1 MVNCSVSKEF
11 LMKRFIS
18 FISIG
23 LLLLVISS
31 QAQVK
36 PDGEK
41 AWKHVEYLSSDDF
54 KGRKAGTPE
63 YLKAA
68 HYVAAKMKEYGLEP
82 GGKKGS
88 YFQQVEF
95 KDWRHFEP
103 PVRLE
108 IVSPQHLLFSP
119 GRSAHFFPN
128 SGTGSGILK
137 AQLAFA
143 GYGLVSH
150 KNKWDDYGNMDVSG
164 KIVLIIPG
172 APEFLK
178 GTSRKEKSLDS
189 KIKTAVKKGASGV
202 LIMNIGESLRGWGI
216 PEGADKGTCPENFLV
231 MTANSSLLDKIFY
244 MKNLSWRSIVSEMI
258 RGKRPHPFL
267 LDLTVEMEIHYIH
280 EDRTAPNVL
289 GLIPGKHPELKNEY
303 IIIGGHLD
311 HLGVG
316 LDGSIYNGA
325 DDNASSVG
333 VLLEIA
339 RVIQANDFRPDRSVI
354 LAAWAGEELG
364 LIGSRYYT
372 EHPIYPLEK
381 TAVYMNMDMVG
392 TGDLDLYVGGMWEF
406 SEFFALLKKNMKEK
420 FKKRLKY
427 RVEYRGS
434 DHSAFLPKGVTCL
447 SLRSGNVLTRELDDE
462 HPEYHRPGDR
472 PEIIKPE
479 LLQQAAE
486 YHYDNIVCLSNLKE
500 DLLDPK
506 FHMNFLHK
514 DAELVDM
521 HCDTIGRMLNGE
533 DLSED
538 LPKGHVDIPKLKQG
552 AVDLQ
557 VFACFVP
564 PPENKAQKH
573 GAAKKAFDQIDAVH
587 QLINEN
593 PEDLVLVTSPNDMR
607 KLRGNR
613 KTGILIG
620 IEGGYAIE
628 NDLRILRSFFRSGV
642 RLMTLTHRLGT
653 DWADASGD
661 PKPAHGG
668 LTEFGEKVIKEMNRL
683 GMVIDVSHV
692 HDETFWDVM
701 DISEAPVVA
710 SHSCC
715 RALSDHRR
723 NLSDKMLKAL
733 AKNGGAIGINFFP
746 RFLMAENFKKME
758 ELKAEL
764 IKKYDLP
771 EKLAGFLKV
780 EPERASAFRKEYTE
794 KLERLK
800 QELPE
805 ISVKTVADHIEHVIK
820 VTGSTDHVG
829 LGSDFDGISSTP
841 AGLSHAGELVHITE
855 ELVKRGY
862 NDQDIKKILGG
873 NFLRVFREVTSKS
886 SVH

>member
-1 MVNCSVSKEF
+1 
-11 LMKRFIS
+11 MKRFIP

-23 LLLLVISS
+23 LLFFAISS

-54 KGRKAGTPE
+54 KGRKSGTPE

-68 HYVAAKMKEYGLEP
+68 HYVAEKMKEYGLEP

-108 IVSPQHLLFSP
+108 VISPQHLLFSP
-119 GRSAHFFPN
+119 GRSSHFFAN

-137 AQLAFA
+137 AQPAFA
-143 GYGLVSH
+143 GYGLISR
-150 KNKWDDYGNMDVSG
+150 KDKWDDYGDMDVSG

-172 APEFLK
+172 APEFLQ
-178 GTSRKEKSLDS
+178 GISRKELTLDS
-189 KIKTAVKKGASGV
+189 KIKTAVKKGAAGV

-216 PEGADKGTCPENFLV
+216 PEGANKGTCPEGFLV
-231 MTANSSLLDKIFY
+231 MTANSSLLDKMFY

-258 RGKRPHPFL
+258 REKKPYPFT
-267 LDLTVEMEIHYIH
+267 LDLTVEMEVHYTH
-280 EDRTAPNVL
+280 EDRRAPNVL
-289 GLIPGKHPELKNEY
+289 GLIPGQHPELKNEY

-339 RVIQANDFRPDRSVI
+339 RVIQANDFHPYRSVV

-372 EHPIYPLEK
+372 EHPIYPLKK

-406 SEFFALLKKNMKEK
+406 SEFFALLKEKMKEK
-420 FKKRLKY
+420 FKNRLKF
-427 RVEYRGS
+427 RIEYRGS
-434 DHSAFLPKGVTCL
+434 DHSSFLRKGVTCL

-462 HPEYHRPGDR
+462 HPEYHKPGDR
-472 PEIIKPE
+472 AEIIKPE

-486 YHYDNIVCLSNLKE
+486 YHYDSLVCLSTCKE
-500 DLLDPK
+500 NLLDPK
-506 FHMNFLHK
+506 YHINFLHK
-514 DAELVDM
+514 DATLVDM
-521 HCDTIGRMLNGE
+521 HCDTIDRVLKGE
-533 DLSED
+533 DLTQD
-538 LPKGHVDIPKLKQG
+538 LPKGHIDIPKLKQG

-557 VFACFVP
+557 VFACFVG
-564 PPENKAQKH
+564 PPENNVQKHRAAQK
-573 GAAKKAFDQIDAVH
+573 AYDQIDAVH
-587 QLINEN
+587 QLINDN
-593 PEDLVLVTSPNDMR
+593 PEDLTLITSPDDLR
-607 KLRGNR
+607 QLRGNL

-628 NDLRILRSFFRSGV
+628 NDLSLLRSFFRSGV
-642 RLMTLTHRLGT
+642 RLMTLTHWLRT

-661 PKPAHGG
+661 SKPEHGG
-668 LTEFGEKVIKEMNRL
+668 LTEFGEEVIREMNRL
-683 GMVIDVSHV
+683 GMIIDVSHV
-692 HDETFWDVM
+692 HDETFWDV
-701 DISEAPVVA
+701 IKTSEAPVVA

-715 RALSDHRR
+715 RALSDHHR
-723 NLSDKMLKAL
+723 NLSNKMLKAL
-733 AKNGGAIGINFFP
+733 AKNRGVVGINFFP
-746 RFLMAENFKKME
+746 HFLMAENLKKME
-758 ELKAEL
+758 DLKAEL
-764 IKKYDLP
+764 INKYDLP
-771 EKLAGFLKV
+771 EKLADFLKV
-780 EPERASAFRKEYTE
+780 EPEKANAFRKEYRE
-794 KLERLK
+794 KLETLR

-805 ISVKTVADHIEHVIK
+805 IDVKTVVDHMEHVIK

-841 AGLSHAGELVHITE
+841 TGLSHAGELVRITE

-862 NDQDIKKILGG
+862 DDQDIKKILGG

-886 SVH
+886 SLH

>member
-1 MVNCSVSKEF
+1 
-11 LMKRFIS
+11 MKKIFTLICIS
-18 FISIG
+18 LFC
-23 LLLLVISS
+23 LTLNS
-31 QAQVK
+31 QEKIQ

-41 AWKHVEYLSSDDF
+41 AWKHVKYLSSDDF

-63 YLKAA
+63 YLEAA
-68 HYVAAKMKEYGLEP
+68 RYVAAKMKEYGLKP

-95 KDWRHFEP
+95 KNWRHFEP
-103 PVRLE
+103 PVRFE
-108 IVSPQHLLFSP
+108 IISPQHVLFSP
-119 GRSAHFFPN
+119 GRSNHFFPN

-137 AQLAFA
+137 APLAFA
-143 GYGLVSH
+143 GYGLIS
-150 KNKWDDYGNMDVSG
+150 KKDKWNDYGNMDVRG
-164 KIVLIIPG
+164 QIVLIIPG
-172 APEFLK
+172 SPEFLK
-178 GTSRKEKSLDS
+178 GISRKEKTLDS

-202 LIMNIGESLRGWGI
+202 LIMNIGESLRGWTI
-216 PEGADKGTCPENFLV
+216 PEGAEKGTCPEGFLV
-231 MTANSSLLDKIFY
+231 MTANSSLLDKMFY
-244 MKNLSWRSIVSEMI
+244 MKKLSWRSIASEMS
-258 RGKRPHPFL
+258 REKNPHPFL
-267 LDLTVEMEIHYIH
+267 LDLTVEMEVHYIH

-316 LDGSIYNGA
+316 LDGSVYNGA

-339 RVIQANDFRPDRSVI
+339 RVIQANDFRPDRSVV

-372 EHPIYPLEK
+372 EHPVYPLEK

-420 FKKRLKY
+420 FTKRLKY
-427 RVEYRGS
+427 RIEYRGS
-434 DHSAFLPKGVTCL
+434 DHTSFLHKGVTCL
-447 SLRSGNVLTRELDDE
+447 SLRSGNILTRELDDE

-472 PEIIKPE
+472 AETIKPE

-486 YHYDNIVCLSNLKE
+486 YHYDNIVCLSNCRE
-500 DLLDPK
+500 NLLDPK
-506 FHMNFLHK
+506 FHINFLHK
-514 DAELVDM
+514 DAQLVDM
-521 HCDTIGRMLNGE
+521 HCDTIGRVIDGE
-533 DLSED
+533 DLTKD
-538 LPKGHVDIPKLKQG
+538 LSKGHIDIPKLKQG

-557 VFACFVP
+557 VFACFVG
-564 PPENKAQKH
+564 PPENNAQKH
-573 GAAKKAFDQIDAVH
+573 RAAQKAFEQIDAVH

-593 PEDLVLVTSPNDMR
+593 PEDLILVTSPDDMR
-607 KLRGNR
+607 KLRRNR

-628 NDLRILRSFFRSGV
+628 NDLRLLRSFFRNGV
-642 RLMTLTHRLGT
+642 RLMTLTHWLGT

-661 PKPAHGG
+661 PEPSHGG
-668 LTEFGEKVIKEMNRL
+668 LTGFGEKVIKEMNRL

-701 DISEAPVVA
+701 VISEAPVVT

-715 RALSDHRR
+715 RALSDHHR

-733 AKNGGAIGINFFP
+733 AKNRGVIGINFFP
-746 RFLMAENFKKME
+746 HFLMAENFKKME
-758 ELKAEL
+758 DLKADL

-771 EKLAGFLKV
+771 KKLADFLKV
-780 EPERASAFRKEYTE
+780 EPKRANVFRKEYRE
-794 KLERLK
+794 RLERLK

-805 ISVKTVADHIEHVIK
+805 ISVKTVVDHIEHVIK

-841 AGLSHAGELVHITE
+841 VGLSHAGELVHITE